1 MDKVKQLEQDI
12 ITLCRENKLYQPF
25 QVGGY
30 IISPIHYGEEED
42 GSLVVDT
49 ESMMEEFEQSID
61 SVDFNFLEWED

>member
-12 ITLCRENKLYQPF
+12 IALCRENKLYQPF

-42 GSLVVDT
+42 GSFSIDT
-49 ESMMEEFEQSID
+49 ESMTEEFEQSID
-61 SVDFNFLEWED
+61 SIDFDFLDWED

>member
-12 ITLCRENKLYQPF
+12 IALCRENKLYQPF

-42 GSLVVDT
+42 GTFTLDT
-49 ESMMEEFEQSID
+49 ESMYEEFSIVLD
-61 SVDFNFLEWED
+61 LIDFDFLDWED